1 MLALATLALPAILL
15 LTPATAAGPRLA
27 SVPVQGVP
35 DGDTVIAI
43 TNSGTR
49 LSVRPLGIEAQT
61 IAFGTKPGQ
70 PVGKVAMKFL
80 WEFIDLTLKVLGIV
94 GVVAILLAAV
104 RLWFHDRAVAR
115 RREDLRICPG
125 CYKVVRRRSASRCP
139 YCRAELTP
147 VARVEAPPLRAEPG
161 RYSPVREEPIRKAQR
176 TPPVREEPIREG
188 QLRERAHE
196 EPIREAP
203 VQQEAA
209 HNERVRKEPIREEPI
224 PEGPEE
230 WEREEWEG
238 VEWEREEE
246 EREER
251 VRRRKVF
258 LYTFLATLTVGYVL
272 AAILFLLL
280 RL

>member
-1 MLALATLALPAILL
+1 MHALATLALPAILL
-15 LTPATAAGPRLA
+15 LTPAMAAGPRLTP
-27 SVPVQGVP
+27 VPVQGVP
-35 DGDTVIAI
+35 AGDTVIAA
-43 TNSGTR
+43 TDSGTQ
-49 LSVRPLGIEAQT
+49 LFVRPLGIDAQT
-61 IAFGTKPGQ
+61 IAFGTMPGQ
-70 PVGKVAMKFL
+70 PVGKGAIKFL
-80 WEFIDLTLKVLGIV
+80 WEFIDLMLKVLGII
-94 GVVAILLAAV
+94 GVVAIVVAAV
-104 RLWFHDRAVAR
+104 RLWLHDRAVAR
-115 RREDLRICPG
+115 RRDDLRICPG

-147 VARVEAPPLRAEPG
+147 LARVESPPPRAEPG
-161 RYSPVREEPIRKAQR
+161 RYPQVRVEPIRRAQR
-176 TPPVREEPIREG
+176 TPPVRVEPIREE
-188 QLRERAHE
+188 QRRERAHE

-203 VQQEAA
+203 VHQEAA
-209 HNERVRKEPIREEPI
+209 HKERVHEEPIREEPI

-251 VRRRKVF
+251 VRRRKLF
-258 LYTFLATLTVGYVL
+258 LYTFLAALTIGYLL